1 MKKRNGKRQTWN
13 GTRQE
18 SDFLRAVGFKNI
30 KDQKELDE
38 LLQSIVSSPTNYMS
52 ARDSEGNEY
61 AEFTKEFA
69 DSMGIIVR
77 GEFTDHDNFR
87 IEYYIPY
94 FYGHGITSQE
104 QTEVQKHAEKES
116 YAGVCDELNI
126 GVTMIFY
133 LQNVADYLA
142 ETNSRFS
149 AVHYGDRKSVV

>member
-1 MKKRNGKRQTWN
+1 MH
-13 GTRQE
+13 
-18 SDFLRAVGFKNI
+18 DFLRAVGFKNI

-94 FYGHGITSQE
+94 FYGPWNYFTGT
-104 QTEVQKHAEKES
+104 
-116 YAGVCDELNI
+116 
-126 GVTMIFY
+126 
-133 LQNVADYLA
+133 
-142 ETNSRFS
+142 
-149 AVHYGDRKSVV
+149 DRSTKACRKRILCRNL

>member
-1 MKKRNGKRQTWN
+1 MH
-13 GTRQE
+13 
-18 SDFLRAVGFKNI
+18 DFLRAVGFKNI

-87 IEYYIPY
+87 IEYSVFLRTWNY
-94 FYGHGITSQE
+94 FTGT
-104 QTEVQKHAEKES
+104 
-116 YAGVCDELNI
+116 
-126 GVTMIFY
+126 
-133 LQNVADYLA
+133 
-142 ETNSRFS
+142 
-149 AVHYGDRKSVV
+149 DRSTKACRKRILCRNL

>member
-1 MKKRNGKRQTWN
+1 MH
-13 GTRQE
+13 
-18 SDFLRAVGFKNI
+18 DFLRAVGFKNI

-94 FYGHGITSQE
+94 FYGPWNYFTRNR
-104 QTEVQKHAEKES
+104 QKYKSMQKKNLMPES
-116 YAGVCDELNI
+116 V
-126 GVTMIFY
+126 M
-133 LQNVADYLA
+133 
-142 ETNSRFS
+142 RF
-149 AVHYGDRKSVV
+149 V

>member
-1 MKKRNGKRQTWN
+1 MH
-13 GTRQE
+13 
-18 SDFLRAVGFKNI
+18 DFLRAVGFKNI

-104 QTEVQKHAEKES
+104 QTEVQKHVMPES
-116 YAGVCDELNI
+116 V
-126 GVTMIFY
+126 M
-133 LQNVADYLA
+133 
-142 ETNSRFS
+142 RF
-149 AVHYGDRKSVV
+149 V

>member
-1 MKKRNGKRQTWN
+1 MH
-13 GTRQE
+13 
-18 SDFLRAVGFKNI
+18 DFLRAVGFKNI

-94 FYGHGITSQE
+94 FYGALSRCAHGPGGRQ
-104 QTEVQKHAEKES
+104 QPGQGRQ
-116 YAGVCDELNI
+116 AGNHLRP
-126 GVTMIFY
+126 GY
-133 LQNVADYLA
+133 PH
-142 ETNSRFS
+142 R
-149 AVHYGDRKSVV
+149 